1 GLEAW
6 GQDRVFIL
14 SEPSMGAEDFSL
26 YLQQA
31 PGTMF
36 RLGVGSPNLLNPP
49 LHHPEFLVDESAILT
64 GVITLAYA
72 AYKYWQRE
80 D

>member
-1 GLEAW
+1 
-6 GQDRVFIL
+6 
-14 SEPSMGAEDFSL
+14 MGAEDFSL

-36 RLGVGSPNLLNPP
+36 RLGVGSPHLLNPP

-64 GVITLAYA
+64 GVITLATRPINIG
-72 AYKYWQRE
+72 KGKIKWVGGLNIR
-80 D
+80 

>member
-1 GLEAW
+1 
-6 GQDRVFIL
+6 
-14 SEPSMGAEDFSL
+14 
-26 YLQQA
+26 
-31 PGTMF
+31 MF